1 MTTEE
6 IDESLDDGPEKGR
19 KKVETVRRC
28 LATGERKPRDRMI
41 RFVVGPDD
49 EVVPDLKASLP
60 GRGMWLSAD
69 RESIKTAC
77 ERSLFSRAAR
87 RRVVAPEDLA
97 DRVEALLARRCADW
111 LSRAN
116 RAGAAVTGFE
126 KVRAALKADAS
137 GIVLAARDGADDG
150 RRKISALAGQRPVIA
165 LLTAQEIAGAFGKD
179 NAVHV
184 WVAPGGL
191 ADGLMA
197 DAARLAG
204 FRLTESPEEEG

>member
-1 MTTEE
+1 MTAADLE
-6 IDESLDDGPEKGR
+6 DCLDDGPETGR
-19 KKVETVRRC
+19 KKAAPVRRC
-28 LATGERKPRDRMI
+28 LVTGDRKPRDRMI

-49 EVVPDLKASLP
+49 SVVPDLKASLP

-77 ERSLFSRAAR
+77 TRSLFARAAR
-87 RRVVAPEDLA
+87 RRVVAPDDLA
-97 DRVEALLARRCADW
+97 DRVEALLARRCTDW

-137 GIVLAARDGADDG
+137 GVVLAARDGAEDG
-150 RRKISALAGQRPVIA
+150 RRKIKALADKRPVID
-165 LLTAQEIAGAFGKD
+165 LLTAQEIAGAFGRD
-179 NAVHV
+179 HAVHV

-191 ADGLMA
+191 ADGLMV

-204 FRLTESPEEEG
+204 FRLAESPEEEG